1 MNRIEKLTKYN
12 CYVSLRVRIVS
23 LRSVT
28 FCDFLFKRDIFF
40 QSLLKKYAPNT
51 ITQQEQNTSP
61 TTSMSSKTYVSKA
74 FDFFFKQGIF
84 FQSLLK
90 KYAPNTI
97 TQQGQEERKTQ
108 KGRRILIK
116 SFFSHLTKS
125 DAEIIS
131 LIGFRSQGNIGSFPT
146 KNN

>member
-1 MNRIEKLTKYN
+1 MRQTQ
-12 CYVSLRVRIVS
+12 LRNKSRTPHRQRQCS
-23 LRSVT
+23 ARHM
-28 FCDFLFKRDIFF
+28 FPKH
-40 QSLLKKYAPNT
+40 
-51 ITQQEQNTSP
+51 
-61 TTSMSSKTYVSKA
+61 

>member
-1 MNRIEKLTKYN
+1 
-12 CYVSLRVRIVS
+12 
-23 LRSVT
+23 
-28 FCDFLFKRDIFF
+28 
-40 QSLLKKYAPNT
+40 
-51 ITQQEQNTSP
+51 
-61 TTSMSSKTYVSKA
+61 MSSKTYVSKA
-74 FDFFFKQGIF
+74 FDFFFKQDMI
-84 FQSLLK
+84 FQSPLK

-146 KNN
+146 KIIEQASTSRIKIGGLSAERLNMLSVYSV

>member
-1 MNRIEKLTKYN
+1 MNRFEKLTKYN

-28 FCDFLFKRDIFF
+28 FCDFLFKRNIFF

-74 FDFFFKQGIF
+74 FDFFFKRGIF
-84 FQSLLK
+84 FQSRLK

-97 TQQGQEERKTQ
+97 TQQGQERKTQ

-116 SFFSHLTKS
+116 SFFSHLMKS

-131 LIGFRSQGNIGSFPT
+131 LIGFRSQGNVGTFPT
-146 KNN
+146 KK

>member
-1 MNRIEKLTKYN
+1 M
-12 CYVSLRVRIVS
+12 LRFVT
-23 LRSVT
+23 RSYRFVT
-28 FCDFLFKRDIFF
+28 FCYVLWLFVQARHIFSKPFEKICAKHNYATRVEHLTDNVNVQQDICF
-40 QSLLKKYAPNT
+40 QSLWLFLQARH
-51 ITQQEQNTSP
+51 I
-61 TTSMSSKTYVSKA
+61 
-74 FDFFFKQGIF
+74 

-131 LIGFRSQGNIGSFPT
+131 LIGFRSQGNIGTKSNWTSFYN
-146 KNN
+146 KSN